1 MQELDHIV
9 KIRSP
14 VLDMSFRCPLNIQG
28 RVQVVSQLDMWSSGK
43 GLGKV
48 IKIRRCI

>member
-1 MQELDHIV
+1 MGDEIQELDHRV

-14 VLDMSFRCPLNIQG
+14 VLDMMSFRCLLNIQG

-43 GLGKV
+43 GRGKV
-48 IKIRRCI
+48 I